1 MILVTG
7 ATGNVGGAVLRRLA
21 AEGRAVRT
29 LIRSPDQA
37 QRLPAGVET
46 VIGGFED
53 RQALARAFEG
63 VDVTFMTAFSHP
75 DFLALQ
81 DNIIAAARNVGV
93 RVIARISGMGAD
105 ENAAPGYSRDH
116 GVADRRLACSG
127 LGYLLLRPNWFH
139 QNFHSM
145 AAGGAIRLPVGDGRV
160 SFVDV
165 RDIAAVAIAALDDQG
180 LWNQAFTLTG
190 PETLSHAEV
199 ADIISDATGRRVVFE
214 DLSED
219 AWAAESGMDA
229 GAAADLNG
237 LFRDIRAGRMAPVA
251 DDVERVTGRPAIAFA
266 DYARDHAEE
275 LARAVV
281 GEG

>member
-1 MILVTG
+1 
-7 ATGNVGGAVLRRLA
+7 
-21 AEGRAVRT
+21 
-29 LIRSPDQA
+29 
-37 QRLPAGVET
+37 
-46 VIGGFED
+46 
-53 RQALARAFEG
+53 
-63 VDVTFMTAFSHP
+63 MTAFSHP

-81 DNIIAAARNVGV
+81 DNVIAAARNVGV

-127 LGYLLLRPNWFH
+127 LGYVLLRPNWFH

-190 PETLSHAEV
+190 PEALSHAEV

-214 DLSED
+214 DLRED
-219 AWAAESGMDA
+219 TWAAESGMDA

-237 LFRDIRAGRMAPVA
+237 LFRDIRAGCKATIT
-251 DDVERVTGRPAIAFA
+251 DDVVRVAGRPAIAFA
-266 DYARDHAEE
+266 DFASDHADA
-275 LARAVV
+275 LVRAISDDQA
-281 GEG
+281 

>member
-21 AEGRAVRT
+21 AEGRALRA

-37 QRLPAGVET
+37 RRLPAGVET
-46 VIGGFED
+46 VTGGFED
-53 RQALARAFEG
+53 AGALARAMAD
-63 VDVTFMTAFSHP
+63 VDAVYLTAFGHP
-75 DFLALQ
+75 DLLALQ
-81 DNIIAAARNVGV
+81 DNVIAAARAAGV

-116 GVADRRLACSG
+116 GIADRRLAAAG
-127 LGYLLLRPNWFH
+127 LGYVLLRPNWFD
-139 QNFHSM
+139 QNFHWM

-165 RDIAAVAIAALDDQG
+165 RDIAAVAVAALDDPG

-190 PETLSHAEV
+190 PEALSHAEV

-214 DLSED
+214 DLSEET
-219 AWAAESGMDA
+219 WAAESGMDA
-229 GAAADLNG
+229 GAAADMNG
-237 LFRDIRAGRMAPVA
+237 LFRGIRAGRMAPVT
-251 DDVERVTGRPAIAFA
+251 DDVERVTGCPAIAFA
-266 DYARDHAEE
+266 DFAREYAEE
-275 LARAVV
+275 LAR
-281 GEG
+281 